1 MEFDLHPAI
10 TLQTGT
16 FNAVI
21 APEEAILAGINDN
34 RVLQRFLFLYVSG
47 NYSRLLTGINR
58 RSVNIEVR
66 RAFTAF
72 QLLQILRELYH
83 TILFVEHDPSL
94 YDGAEELADQV
105 GHALKEAGERALVVL
120 YAPRPDPSVEKMTR
134 FATRVFY
141 LAPGAGPGAG
151 RGIPHRSRIRYP
163 GGPPRE
169 QTTLEGYQNGA

>member
-72 QLLQILRELYH
+72 QLLQILRESYH

-120 YAPRPDPSVEKMTR
+120 YTPRPDPSFEKMTR

-151 RGIPHRSRIRYP
+151 RGTPHRSRIRYP
-163 GGPPRE
+163 GGAPRE
-169 QTTLEGYQNGA
+169 QTTLEGYQDGA

>member
-21 APEEAILAGINDN
+21 APEETILAGINDN

-72 QLLQILRELYH
+72 QLLQILRESYH

-94 YDGAEELADQV
+94 YEGAEELAGQV
-105 GHALKEAGERALVVL
+105 GEALKEVGSHALVVL
-120 YAPRPDPSVEKMTR
+120 YTPRPDSSFEKMTR
-134 FATRVFY
+134 FADRVFY
-141 LAPGAGPGAG
+141 LATGAGPGAG
-151 RGIPHRSRIRYP
+151 REKPRRSRIRYP
-163 GGPPRE
+163 GGAPRE
-169 QTTLEGYQNGA
+169 QTTLEGY